1 MGAGYCIC
9 YTRIE
14 DRIAHGM
21 EKILHKE
28 ELEQVCVYRGRRKR
42 EYIAGRL
49 SAKHAYLI
57 LTGKKKE
64 LTDIYIANDYLGV
77 PYFMNARYSCSIS
90 HNREFAVGA
99 VSDINMLRIGIDI
112 QSRGSIKAQLIDYY
126 INDSEK
132 NLLSEWHADYD
143 EDYLFTVVW
152 CAKEAIS
159 KLLQYGFGLFG
170 LLEVERITTIQG
182 HLALFFKNIRNVCVR
197 MEKIEN
203 SLVAVAAHI
212 RFFDEI
218 TTGSTKFQ
226 KLEY

>member
-64 LTDIYIANDYLGV
+64 LTDIYIANDYLGA

-126 INDSEK
+126 IN
-132 NLLSEWHADYD
+132 
-143 EDYLFTVVW
+143 DYLFTVVW

-197 MEKIEN
+197 IEEIEN